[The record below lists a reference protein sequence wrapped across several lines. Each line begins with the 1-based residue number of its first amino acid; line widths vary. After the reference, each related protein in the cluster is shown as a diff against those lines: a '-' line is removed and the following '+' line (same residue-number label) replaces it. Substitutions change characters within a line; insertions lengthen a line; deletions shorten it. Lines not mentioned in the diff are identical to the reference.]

1 MEYRLSRI
9 AALCGGKLLNRD
21 LTICE
26 VTVDSRNFTYG
37 DNSLMVAL
45 KGRRHDGH
53 DYLEAAYAHGI
64 RSFMVER
71 LPESLHDDAGYVV
84 VGDALEALQRLASDY
99 RSKFKGTIIAVTGS
113 TDKTLVKEWA
123 VQSAP
128 PEKRVFGSPKSY
140 NSQLGVALSLLM
152 IQGNEDA
159 VVIEAGISHPGDMER
174 LERMIRPEIG
184 IFTNI
189 GEQHSR
195 NFESLAAKVAEK
207 MILMRGCKAIIY
219 DAGIEPVAR
228 AVEASGIERKIDCR
242 QYDDPEFHMR
252 DTSSLRSAR
261 MATALW
267 AFMGDDI
274 ERIRKRV
281 RELRPSAMRM
291 ELKEGINDSTL
302 LNDSSNTGLN
312 SLATALD
319 ALVKIASGRK
329 CTLVI
334 SDNAARRD
342 DAQAYLARVE
352 QLAIR
357 EHIDTIIC
365 IGPQMADFA
374 ARIDSITTRYYTTPD
389 EFLAGLYPEDFSSR
403 AVLIKCAAT
412 PEYERMSHLLERHSH
427 TSVLEVNLGA
437 MRHNLGYYRS
447 LMAPSTKMMAM
458 VKASAYG
465 NGRHEIAN
473 ILQNEGVDML
483 AVAFADEGNTLR
495 RRGITLP
502 IVVLNADTNSFAQMV
517 ADRLEPEIYSF
528 VSLRDF
534 VEAVRHADSYHYPIH
549 IKIDSGMHRLGFEER
564 DLPQLLA
571 ELEKQSLYVRVSS
584 IFTHLAA
591 ADDPSQDDFTRS
603 QIALFDRLSSRIAAS
618 LNYRVMRHAAAS
630 AAIERFPEAHFDM
643 CRLGIGLYGFDYRRN
658 KALVPISTLKA
669 RVVQI
674 KHLAADQTVGYGRAG
689 RLSRPS
695 VTATVS
701 IGYADGLNRH
711 LGCGNWSVLIHGR
724 PAPIVGRICM
734 DCCMVDITDIPDVG
748 EGDEVMIFSTEPGNR
763 ADDMADILG
772 TIPYE
777 IMTSVSTRVKRIFIN
792 E

>member
-159 VVIEAGISHPGDMER
+159 VVVEAGISHPGDMER
-174 LERMIRPEIG
+174 LERMIRPQIG

-334 SDNAARRD
+334 SDDAARRD

-352 QLAIR
+352 QLSVR
-357 EHIDTIIC
+357 EHIDTII
-365 IGPQMADFA
+365 
-374 ARIDSITTRYYTTPD
+374 
-389 EFLAGLYPEDFSSR
+389 
-403 AVLIKCAAT
+403 
-412 PEYERMSHLLERHSH
+412 
-427 TSVLEVNLGA
+427 
-437 MRHNLGYYRS
+437 
-447 LMAPSTKMMAM
+447 
-458 VKASAYG
+458 
-465 NGRHEIAN
+465 
-473 ILQNEGVDML
+473 
-483 AVAFADEGNTLR
+483 
-495 RRGITLP
+495 
-502 IVVLNADTNSFAQMV
+502 
-517 ADRLEPEIYSF
+517 
-528 VSLRDF
+528 
-534 VEAVRHADSYHYPIH
+534 
-549 IKIDSGMHRLGFEER
+549 
-564 DLPQLLA
+564 
-571 ELEKQSLYVRVSS
+571 
-584 IFTHLAA
+584 
-591 ADDPSQDDFTRS
+591 
-603 QIALFDRLSSRIAAS
+603 
-618 LNYRVMRHAAAS
+618 
-630 AAIERFPEAHFDM
+630 
-643 CRLGIGLYGFDYRRN
+643 
-658 KALVPISTLKA
+658 
-669 RVVQI
+669 
-674 KHLAADQTVGYGRAG
+674 
-689 RLSRPS
+689 
-695 VTATVS
+695 
-701 IGYADGLNRH
+701 
-711 LGCGNWSVLIHGR
+711 
-724 PAPIVGRICM
+724 
-734 DCCMVDITDIPDVG
+734 
-748 EGDEVMIFSTEPGNR
+748 
-763 ADDMADILG
+763 
-772 TIPYE
+772 
-777 IMTSVSTRVKRIFIN
+777 
-792 E
+792 